1 MQNKVKITRI
11 KEDGRGKTTVT
22 TSSLDK
28 LMDRMTKDDSRNT
41 VGTFRDFVCLAQNHY
56 GRGVRWSGDYHL
68 MHQMPCFLPSLDIV
82 RDKRGNETVRAF
94 NGIVTLSVDH
104 IDEETDLEAVKR
116 VAAMMPMTLAAFI
129 GSTGTTVKILVRVE
143 PKDGHAITSEEE
155 AEQFCSLSYDI
166 VVKMYDAVINHNV
179 QMAASARE
187 GYCLYAGFRLPL
199 DPKPYYNPKAS
210 AIRIETVAQGKPLQ
224 VAQPIND
231 RQFTGED
238 GFMSESDSDIRQML
252 EFLKTRYEFR
262 YNMLEHVPEMKILA
276 KPNYGWLPLDVQRF
290 NSILLDLQSSGL
302 RIWDKDFNRY
312 LHSQKIIIYDPVQEY
327 LYDLKHIWDGN
338 DHIGRLADC
347 VPTDCPQWKQW
358 FRKWFIGMVA
368 QWLGRDRRYGNSVAP
383 LLISRQGYNKSTF
396 CRRLLPPQFKQT
408 FIDNLD
414 VAEKKATL
422 IAMAQSLLI
431 NLDEFNAIAPRIQ
444 QGFLKNIMQ
453 LPTVKVKLPYGRSIE
468 TLPRRASFIATTNMT
483 DILADPSGSRRFI
496 GVELTAPIDVT
507 TSINYDQLYAQ
518 AIDAIYKGERYW
530 FDQQET
536 AELIAHNRKYQL
548 LSPAEHYFRLCFEVC
563 QDPSEGEYMSAAAIF
578 QHIKQ
583 VAGSSL
589 GISAVTKFGQFLTN
603 IDGIVRKRTNAGMVY
618 LVKQVPFPSVKNS

>member
-1 MQNKVKITRI
+1 MQNMVKITRI
-11 KEDGRGKTTVT
+11 KYDRRGKTTLT
-22 TSSLDK
+22 ASSLDK
-28 LMDRMTKDDSRNT
+28 FMERMTKDDSKNT
-41 VGTFRDFVCLAQNHY
+41 VLVFRNFVSMTQNHY
-56 GRGVRWSGDYHL
+56 GRGRRWTGDYYL
-68 MHQMPCFLPSLDIV
+68 MHQMPSFLPSLDITK
-82 RDKRGNETVRAF
+82 DKQGNETMRAF
-94 NGIVTLSVDH
+94 NGIVTLNVDH

-129 GSTGTTVKILVRVE
+129 GSTGTTVKILVKVE
-143 PKDGHAITSEEE
+143 PKDGHAITTEEE
-155 AEQFCSLSYDI
+155 AEEFCGLSYDI

-187 GYCLYAGFRLPL
+187 GNCLYAGFRLPL

-210 AIRIETVAQGKPLQ
+210 AMRIETIAQGKPLQ
-224 VAQPIND
+224 VTQPIND

-238 GFMSESDSDIRQML
+238 GFMSDSDSDIRQML
-252 EFLKTRYEFR
+252 EYLKSRYEFR
-262 YNMLEHVPEMKILA
+262 YNMLEYVPEMKILA
-276 KPNYGWLPLDVQRF
+276 KPNYGWLLLDAQRF
-290 NSILLDLQSSGL
+290 NSILLDMQSSGL

-312 LHSQKIIIYDPVQEY
+312 LHSQKVIIYDPVQDY
-327 LYDLKHIWDGN
+327 LYDLKQKWDGI

-347 VPTDCPQWKQW
+347 VPTDCKQWKQW
-358 FRKWFIGMVA
+358 WRKWFIGMVA
-368 QWLGRDRRYGNSVAP
+368 QWLGYDRRYGNSVAP

-396 CRRLLPPQFKQT
+396 SRRLLPPQFKQT

-453 LPTVKVKLPYGRSIE
+453 LPTVKVKLPYARSIE

-536 AELIAHNRKYQL
+536 EELIAHNRKYQM
-548 LSPAEHYFRLCFEVC
+548 LSPAEQYFRLCFEVC
-563 QDPSEGEYMSAAAIF
+563 QDPSEGEYLSAAAIF
-578 QHIKQ
+578 QRIKQ

-603 IDGIVRKRTNAGMVY
+603 IDGIVRKRTNSGMVY
-618 LVKQVPFPSVKNS
+618 LVRPLK

>member
-1 MQNKVKITRI
+1 MQNMVKITRI
-11 KEDGRGKTTVT
+11 KYDRRGKTTLT
-22 TSSLDK
+22 ASSLDK
-28 LMDRMTKDDSRNT
+28 FMERMTKDDSKNT
-41 VGTFRDFVCLAQNHY
+41 VLVFRNFVSMAQNHY
-56 GRGVRWSGDYHL
+56 GRGRRWTGDYYL
-68 MHQMPCFLPSLDIV
+68 MHQMPSFLPSLDITK
-82 RDKRGNETVRAF
+82 DKQGNETMRAF

-129 GSTGTTVKILVRVE
+129 GSTGTTVKILVKVE
-143 PKDGHAITSEEE
+143 PKDGHAITTEEE
-155 AEQFCSLSYDI
+155 AEEFCGLSYDI

-187 GYCLYAGFRLPL
+187 GNCLYAGFRLPL

-210 AIRIETVAQGKPLQ
+210 AMRIETIAQGKPLQ
-224 VAQPIND
+224 VTQPIND

-238 GFMSESDSDIRQML
+238 GFMSDSDSDIRQML
-252 EFLKTRYEFR
+252 EYLKSRYEFR
-262 YNMLEHVPEMKILA
+262 YNMLEYVPEMKILA
-276 KPNYGWLPLDVQRF
+276 KPNYGWLPLDAQRF
-290 NSILLDLQSSGL
+290 NSILLDMQSSGL

-312 LHSQKIIIYDPVQEY
+312 LHSQKVIIYDPVQDY
-327 LYDLKHIWDGN
+327 LYDLKLKWDGI

-347 VPTDCPQWKQW
+347 VPTDCKQWKLW

-368 QWLGRDRRYGNSVAP
+368 QWLGYDRRYGNSVAP

-453 LPTVKVKLPYGRSIE
+453 LPTVKVKLPYARSIE

-530 FDQQET
+530 FDQEET
-536 AELIAHNRKYQL
+536 EELIAHNRKYQM
-548 LSPAEHYFRLCFEVC
+548 LSPAEQYFRLCFEVC
-563 QDPSEGEYMSAAAIF
+563 DDPAEGEYMSTTAIF
-578 QHIKQ
+578 QRIKQ

-589 GISAVTKFGQFLTN
+589 GVSGITKFGQFLTN
-603 IDGIVRKRTNAGMVY
+603 IDGIVRKRTNLGTVY
-618 LVKQVPFPSVKNS
+618 LVKQKL